1 MRKTEPDQALTR
13 RHPYRSHTGLQTSD
27 TRGKKIIVEKLARA
41 WGSQPELEL
50 EISVLQGCLP
60 PPLLKSDP
68 Y

>member
-1 MRKTEPDQALTR
+1 MDQALTR
-13 RHPYRSHTGLQTSD
+13 QHPYGSHIGLQASD
-27 TRGKKIIVEKLARA
+27 TRGKKIIVETLATAR
-41 WGSQPELEL
+41 GGQPEMEL

>member
-1 MRKTEPDQALTR
+1 MDQALTR
-13 RHPYRSHTGLQTSD
+13 RHPYRSHTELQASD
-27 TRGKKIIVEKLARA
+27 TRGKKIIVETLATAR
-41 WGSQPELEL
+41 GGQPEMEL